1 MQTDA
6 PINQGNSGGALINT
20 TGELIG
26 INSQIIGGMSGG
38 NIGIGFAI
46 PVDTVRRI
54 TGDLITIGYVR
65 HPWLGVRSFALE
77 DFPGLSRA
85 LRLDTDRG
93 LMIVT
98 VLPNSPAAQ
107 GGIRGATQEIIV
119 GNYRVPA
126 GGDVLLALQ
135 GKELRSRDDLPTEVD
150 RYKPGDKVTVTILRA
165 GQKMDLP
172 IVLQEAPRQ

>member
-1 MQTDA
+1 MHH
-6 PINQGNSGGALINT
+6 GNSGRRLMTNESPIIAINT
-20 TGELIG
+20 AILSPSDTGSIG
-26 INSQIIGGMSGG
+26 ICS
-38 NIGIGFAI
+38 AI

-107 GGIRGATQEIIV
+107 GGIRGATQEITV
-119 GNYRVPA
+119 GKYRVPA
-126 GGDVLLALQ
+126 GGDV
-135 GKELRSRDDLPTEVD
+135 
-150 RYKPGDKVTVTILRA
+150 
-165 GQKMDLP
+165 
-172 IVLQEAPRQ
+172 IV